1 MRAVTGQKS
10 AEIIVAGQSRPGEGS
25 NNETQGADGT
35 TLNAWQCP
43 SGPHA
48 PAAAPHRA
56 LKQDEKMNKQYPEL
70 MTAVLSGDNLR
81 RAWKRVKANRGAPGI
96 DGVTVADYPAWLRAH
111 WTDIRTQLDQGRYQ
125 PQAVRRVEIPKADG
139 SKRPLGIPTIMDRV
153 IQQAIAQVLSPIY
166 EPQFSAASY
175 GFRPGRNAH
184 QAIRQVQQ
192 HVKEGYR
199 IAVDIDL
206 AKFFDTVNHDVLMNL
221 LGRTIRDKR
230 LLSLIGRYLRTGVL
244 VGEHIEPSAIGTPQ
258 GGPLSPLLANI
269 LLNELDHELER
280 RGHRFAR
287 YADDMVILVKSQ
299 RAGERVMQSL
309 TRYLEGR
316 LKLKL
321 NRQKSKV
328 AKMSDCGFLGF
339 TIRGKKIRWQEKKLA
354 DFKHRIKELTGRS
367 WGVSMDYRLL
377 QLRQYV
383 RGWLGYFGISEY
395 YRPIP
400 ELEEW
405 LRRRI
410 RMCYW
415 KQWRWP
421 RTKIKHLLALG
432 VSLKTAIQHG
442 VSSKSYWHM
451 ARTPAMQQALN
462 NDWLKAQG
470 LPSIK
475 ELWCKAQGY

>member
-1 MRAVTGQKS
+1 MGERFTGS
-10 AEIIVAGQSRPGEGS
+10 
-25 NNETQGADGT
+25 
-35 TLNAWQCP
+35 
-43 SGPHA
+43 
-48 PAAAPHRA
+48 
-56 LKQDEKMNKQYPEL
+56 
-70 MTAVLSGDNLR
+70 
-81 RAWKRVKANRGAPGI
+81 
-96 DGVTVADYPAWLRAH
+96 
-111 WTDIRTQLDQGRYQ
+111 
-125 PQAVRRVEIPKADG
+125 
-139 SKRPLGIPTIMDRV
+139 
-153 IQQAIAQVLSPIY
+153 
-166 EPQFSAASY
+166 EPYS
-175 GFRPGRNAH
+175 FRPGRNAH
-184 QAIRQVQQ
+184 QAIKQVQR
-192 HVKEGYR
+192 HVKDGYV

-206 AKFFDTVNHDVLMNL
+206 AKFFDTVNHDVLMNIV
-221 LGRTIRDKR
+221 GRTIRDKA
-230 LLSLIGRYLRTGVL
+230 LLALIGRYLRAGVL
-244 VGEHIEPSAIGTPQ
+244 VGERIEPSDIGTPQ

-321 NRQKSKV
+321 NRVKSKV
-328 AKMSDCGFLGF
+328 AKMSECGFLGF
-339 TIRGKKIRWQEKKLA
+339 TITRGKIRWLEKKLA
-354 DFKHRIKELTGRS
+354 AFKHRVKQLTGRS
-367 WGVSMDYRLL
+367 WGVSMEYRLHKL
-377 QLRQYV
+377 GQYV

-400 ELEEW
+400 ELDEW
-405 LRRRI
+405 IRRRI

-432 VSLKTAIQHG
+432 VILKTAIQHG

-462 NDWLKAQG
+462 NEWLQAQG

-475 ELWCKAQGY
+475 QLWCKAQGAGLFVLVERANSLNRPLRTRTVGGVGRAG